1 MGSMAKHADKGT
13 GNATA
18 TSRGGAGSRKV
29 TKAVKPAGAATTL
42 KTSAVTMP
50 QGTAPSLR
58 ERRRELKVSIAREN
72 ILDATE
78 LLFGDRGYQGT
89 SIEQIAV
96 ASEFSVGAIYT
107 FFDNKKALLAAVLQ
121 RRSREQIDF
130 MNQAL
135 NDPSSGVDQ
144 LLNHVSSI
152 MRFFQQHPAYAR
164 LSIRVHGAALEPLS
178 DFVSFRQ
185 SFEDGLEVFVTAIE
199 NGQQDG
205 SIRQCDPR
213 WLSRMVTALIMSHHS
228 MSDAAQSDGFP
239 HEDLLDL
246 VRAAITPPKR

>member
-1 MGSMAKHADKGT
+1 
-13 GNATA
+13 
-18 TSRGGAGSRKV
+18 
-29 TKAVKPAGAATTL
+29 
-42 KTSAVTMP
+42 
-50 QGTAPSLR
+50 
-58 ERRRELKVSIAREN
+58 VSIAREN

-89 SIEQIAV
+89 SIEQIAA

-107 FFDNKKALLAAVLQ
+107 FFDNKKALLAEVLQ
-121 RRSREQIDF
+121 RRSREQVDF

-144 LLNHVSSI
+144 LLNHVASI
-152 MRFFQQHPAYAR
+152 MSFFQQHPAYAR

-178 DFVSFRQ
+178 DFVSFHQ

-199 NGQQDG
+199 RGQRDG
-205 SIRQCDPR
+205 SVREGNPR
-213 WLSRMVTALIMSHHS
+213 WLSRLVTALIMSHYG
-228 MSDAAQSDGFP
+228 MSDAAQPGDFP

-246 VRAAITPPKR
+246 VRSAVTPPRR